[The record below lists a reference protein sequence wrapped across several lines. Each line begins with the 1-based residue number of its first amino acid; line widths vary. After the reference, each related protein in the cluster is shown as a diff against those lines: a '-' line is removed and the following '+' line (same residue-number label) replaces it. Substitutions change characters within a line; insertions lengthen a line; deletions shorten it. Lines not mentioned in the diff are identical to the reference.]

1 MVFFNLCFLFK
12 KLFNSEI
19 LFSREKMEVTDLG
32 CFFLLFVCLFSYREI
47 DPMAETIQ
55 RKVLGNLDSFLASPG
70 TCGTSVSSSV
80 KWE

>member
-1 MVFFNLCFLFK
+1 MVFFNICLLCK

-32 CFFLLFVCLFSYREI
+32 CFLFVCLFSYREI

-55 RKVLGNLDSFLASPG
+55 CKGLGNLDSFLASPG
-70 TCGTSVSSSV
+70 TCGASVSSSV